1 MTWVGQRLGSPDIQT
16 EGSVALQLWRRLSS
30 KWTLKVLSL
39 LALSGSFVCSK
50 AGIEDWKIFMERDS
64 PGAVHFHRVISWLSA
79 EEACLALSGSFAV
92 SMNTSVEEVLADSL
106 YCSPKRGKTGVKLDY
121 TGMMILLFFFAFDL
135 DFLWVKMN
143 LFIGLEKEWSVFLRV
158 ISDKITSR
166 EHSIPWSI
174 LGDVRLASTTRLT
187 VSWCSFIR

>member
-1 MTWVGQRLGSPDIQT
+1 MFKFKIAIVIAKSMPEIGEREDTNSYADWIGILESRGELVTWVGQRLGSPDIQT

-121 TGMMILLFFFAFDL
+121 TGMMILLFFL
-135 DFLWVKMN
+135 L
-143 LFIGLEKEWSVFLRV
+143 
-158 ISDKITSR
+158 
-166 EHSIPWSI
+166 
-174 LGDVRLASTTRLT
+174 ST
-187 VSWCSFIR
+187 